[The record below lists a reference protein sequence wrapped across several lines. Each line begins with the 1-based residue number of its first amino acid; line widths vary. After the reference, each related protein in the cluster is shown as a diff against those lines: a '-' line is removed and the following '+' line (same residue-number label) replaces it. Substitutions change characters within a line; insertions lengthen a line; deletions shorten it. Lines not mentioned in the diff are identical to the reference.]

1 MIHEENLREQE
12 ERNNKILHI
21 QSQFEDLNEGIA
33 ELSKV
38 NDITAEDTGNVAD
51 VVSEVVAQCEVISKA
66 LELFVDFSDLY
77 VKSNQNIAGIAN
89 KTNLL
94 SLNASIEAARAGE
107 MGRGFAVVAGEIR
120 TLASS
125 TKELI
130 EVNDKQAA
138 ETLPKIKES
147 IDMIKN
153 LLDSIYSVNQRVV
166 NIAATTQE
174 ITAQSDTL
182 RNMSDVIQN
191 TVKTI

>member
-1 MIHEENLREQE
+1 M
-12 ERNNKILHI
+12 NNTTQIANAIKIKIL
-21 QSQFEDLNEGIA
+21 
-33 ELSKV
+33 
-38 NDITAEDTGNVAD
+38 
-51 VVSEVVAQCEVISKA
+51 
-66 LELFVDFSDLY
+66 
-77 VKSNQNIAGIAN
+77 AGIAN

-125 TKELI
+125 TKDLI

-153 LLDSIYSVNQRVV
+153 LLDSISILNERVV
-166 NIAATTQE
+166 NIAASTEE
-174 ITAQSDTL
+174 ISAQSDTI
-182 RNMSDVIQN
+182 RNMSHVIQE
-191 TVKTI
+191 TVNSI

>member
-1 MIHEENLREQE
+1 M
-12 ERNNKILHI
+12 
-21 QSQFEDLNEGIA
+21 
-33 ELSKV
+33 
-38 NDITAEDTGNVAD
+38 
-51 VVSEVVAQCEVISKA
+51 
-66 LELFVDFSDLY
+66 ELFVDFSDLY

-107 MGRGFAVVAGEIR
+107 LGRGFAVVAGEIR

-153 LLDSIYSVNQRVV
+153 LLESIYMVNERVV

-174 ITAQSDTL
+174 ISAQSDTI

-191 TVKTI
+191 TVNTI